1 MEKID
6 NPTLDFVVNHHAFI
20 PGDKLVFRILEDE
33 TIDILVNVNYGT
45 SSFEYIE
52 VYNSMNKWY
61 YPVSEMPEFQGSIVD
76 ELNTMEN
83 AITVKL
89 CDKYQLAYEQ
99 FIRS

>member
-6 NPTLDFVVNHHAFI
+6 NPTLDFVVNHHPFI

-33 TIDILVNVNYGT
+33 TIDILVKVDNGA
-45 SSFEYIE
+45 SSIYIE
-52 VYNSMNKWY
+52 VYNSVNKWY
-61 YPVSEMPEFQGSIVD
+61 YPVSVMPEFQGSIVD
-76 ELNTMEN
+76 ELNAMEN